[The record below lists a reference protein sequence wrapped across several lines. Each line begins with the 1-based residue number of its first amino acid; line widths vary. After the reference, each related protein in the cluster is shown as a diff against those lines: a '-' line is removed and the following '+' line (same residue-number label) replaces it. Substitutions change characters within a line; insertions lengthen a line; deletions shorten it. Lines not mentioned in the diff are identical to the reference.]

1 MPTPHAVHVHPGALA
16 ALARRLDE
24 VAYRLQRR
32 PTFPGERRHLVEA
45 LLLDAARVQGPGIGS
60 SRSCSRADRRVG
72 RCGGLPSQAHRE
84 SLTTPGGRDA
94 TLSPRAGE
102 SGAGGG

>member
-1 MPTPHAVHVHPGALA
+1 MPSPRAVHVHPGALA

-45 LLLDAARVQGPGIGS
+45 LLLDAALVRELAVQGQIG
-60 SRSCSRADRRVG
+60 
-72 RCGGLPSQAHRE
+72 E
-84 SLTTPGGRDA
+84 
-94 TLSPRAGE
+94 
-102 SGAGGG
+102 GGGVSERAASR